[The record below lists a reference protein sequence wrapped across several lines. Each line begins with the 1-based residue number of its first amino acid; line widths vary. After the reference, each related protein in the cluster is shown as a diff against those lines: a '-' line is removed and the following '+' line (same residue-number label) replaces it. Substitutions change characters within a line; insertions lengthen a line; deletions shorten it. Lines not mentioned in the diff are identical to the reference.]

1 MHMDET
7 PGSVTRSIRELET
20 GDEAVVQRLWN
31 RYFERLARL
40 VRIRLRATR
49 TTTAVSDEEDVALSA
64 INSVCEGIQNGRYP
78 QLGDRDDLW
87 KLLVCVARFKASD
100 QRKLQQRLKR
110 GGGHV
115 VSEADLTAELDTPCP
130 LDRLDTTTLIYQTVQ
145 EEPTPEFAAIV
156 AEEYARRLDKLDDPG
171 LRRIAELKLAGY
183 TNQEIADEIGRSLRT
198 TSLRIEKIRKIW
210 GSATE
215 QA

>member
-1 MHMDET
+1 M
-7 PGSVTRSIRELET
+7 
-20 GDEAVVQRLWN
+20 
-31 RYFERLARL
+31 
-40 VRIRLRATR
+40 
-49 TTTAVSDEEDVALSA
+49 ALSA
-64 INSVCEGIQNGRYP
+64 INSVCEEIQNGRYP

-100 QRKLQQRLKR
+100 QQKRQRRQKR
-110 GGGHV
+110 GGGRV
-115 VSEADLTAELDTPCP
+115 VSEAELAAELDTPCP
-130 LDRLDTTTLIYQTVQ
+130 LDRIDTTTLISQTVQ

-156 AEEYARRLDKLDDPG
+156 AEEYARRLERLGDPG

-198 TSLRIEKIRKIW
+198 TLLRIEKIRTIW
-210 GSATE
+210 GSATQ